1 MIYRWKSR
9 NGLTVIDISMNK
21 NRLLTR
27 IIILIMTLAGIL
39 VILYF
44 LWSNGAFLPKWIAWT
59 DQTFYDQSGKY
70 EILLGNKSLCILAGD
85 DVIWTSPEEVKI
97 QEALSCDIDNDG
109 EDELLLLCWKR
120 GRYGTHRPFWV
131 DRDESKWSQHIFVY
145 EYNGGEVRPKW
156 MSSYIGQD
164 VSDIGE
170 NQKEGRQVRLL
181 LTDPDGKV
189 SSWMWNSWGFAKE
202 DTDVSFVV
210 FGDNLIHE
218 PIYRYGLGHEASFEF
233 LFENFKDIISASDVA
248 VINQET
254 PFTEDPS
261 KYSDYPRFGTPV
273 FVGEAIV
280 NAGFTVVTCAT
291 NHALDRGIEGINT
304 TKRFFD
310 AHNVKCLGIQA
321 ENEKDYCP
329 YQILEKNGIC
339 IAMLNYTYGTNG
351 ISIPDENPYMVHLLD
366 DEDKV
371 RDDIGKARSEA
382 DFVIVFA
389 HWGTEYSKQ
398 TDSFQQR
405 WTQIFL
411 ESKAD
416 VVIGT
421 HPHVLQPYEML
432 EDEDGHKTLVFYSI
446 GNYISAQ
453 SEKTCVKGGM
463 ASFTVSLTSNGYEIT
478 EYTLQPLSITWQ
490 EGRYMVDVADSKP

>member
-1 MIYRWKSR
+1 M
-9 NGLTVIDISMNK
+9 
-21 NRLLTR
+21 
-27 IIILIMTLAGIL
+27 
-39 VILYF
+39 
-44 LWSNGAFLPKWIAWT
+44 
-59 DQTFYDQSGKY
+59 
-70 EILLGNKSLCILAGD
+70 
-85 DVIWTSPEEVKI
+85 
-97 QEALSCDIDNDG
+97 
-109 EDELLLLCWKR
+109 
-120 GRYGTHRPFWV
+120 
-131 DRDESKWSQHIFVY
+131 
-145 EYNGGEVRPKW
+145 
-156 MSSYIGQD
+156 
-164 VSDIGE
+164 
-170 NQKEGRQVRLL
+170 
-181 LTDPDGKV
+181 
-189 SSWMWNSWGFAKE
+189 
-202 DTDVSFVV
+202 
-210 FGDNLIHE
+210 
-218 PIYRYGLGHEASFEF
+218 
-233 LFENFKDIISASDVA
+233 
-248 VINQET
+248 
-254 PFTEDPS
+254 
-261 KYSDYPRFGTPV
+261 
-273 FVGEAIV
+273 
-280 NAGFTVVTCAT
+280 TCAT